1 MNEPYVV
8 WHREQLLSW
17 MTGVPMSEEVRV
29 ESEDEDREDMLLG
42 PWAAVDCNCISFDT
56 SMWCLDGGEE
66 GGSWAGRAARNGL
79 VGSGRMSEDKLGET
93 VGEWVDG
100 WSAGWYVK

>member
-1 MNEPYVV
+1 MV

-29 ESEDEDREDMLLG
+29 ELEDDDREDMLED
-42 PWAAVDCNCISFDT
+42 PWAAAVWNCINFDT
-56 SMWCLDGGEE
+56 SIGYFVGGATC
-66 GGSWAGRAARNGL
+66 SWAGRAARNGL
-79 VGSGRMSEDKLGET
+79 FGSGEMSDDN
-93 VGEWVDG
+93 VGESIGVSVDQ